1 MISYLKH
8 IMLLLP
14 FIGFSQIDANSL
26 FGLPT
31 ATTTQIN
38 LITGPINKGALVFD
52 TSLNKVFQYNGTNWR
67 QITDGLRT
75 VTEKTASYT
84 LALTDNY
91 TVLTF
96 NSTNNVILTVP
107 SGLPETF
114 NVSVYQTG
122 TGKVEFEGDG
132 GVTLISLKN
141 RFKTAG
147 QDAGAAIIATATNSF
162 HLTGDLK

>member
-1 MISYLKH
+1 MINYLKH
-8 IMLLLP
+8 ILLLIP
-14 FIGFSQIDANSL
+14 FIGFAQIDANSL
-26 FGLPT
+26 LGLPK

-38 LITGPINKGALVFD
+38 SVTGPIKGTLVFD
-52 TSLNKVFQYNGTNWR
+52 TILNKVFQYNGTNW
-67 QITDGLRT
+67 QQLTDGSRT
-75 VTEKTASYT
+75 ITEKTTNYT

-96 NSTNNVILTVP
+96 NSTSNVTLTIP
-107 SGLPETF
+107 TGLPEIF
-114 NVSVYQTG
+114 NVSIYQTG
-122 TGKVEFEGDG
+122 TGKVEFIGAG
-132 GVTLISLKN
+132 GVIIISLKN

>member
-1 MISYLKH
+1 M
-8 IMLLLP
+8 P
-14 FIGFSQIDANSL
+14 FIGFSQIDADAL
-26 FGLPT
+26 FRLPN

-38 LITGPINKGALVFD
+38 SITEPINKGSIVFD
-52 TSLNKVFQYNGTNWR
+52 SVLNKVFQYNGTNWN
-67 QITDGLRT
+67 QIIDGLRT
-75 VTEKTASYT
+75 VTEKTANYT

-91 TVLTF
+91 SVLTF

-122 TGKVEFEGDG
+122 TGKVEFIGAG

-147 QDAGAAIIATATNSF
+147 QDAGTAIIATATNSF